1 MPVKKSS
8 RRKQSTRPS
17 ARTRTPMRSPWRRM
31 RAAIDKRWTHSTGR
45 FASVAASMDRSTMG
59 AVLAAGAIVLALLV
73 AGHRTTAVSVSAA
86 NESPTITA
94 APEESRIATSLLP
107 AAVNLRGVRS
117 VRLQPDLDA
126 TNGAH
131 VETPQLVTIAGCLA
145 QDGETFRL
153 KDTTGADAPRSRSW
167 KSAFI
172 HKGPTPVEVVD
183 ASHHLKLTNHVGE
196 RVSVTGTMVD
206 GEMQVRSL
214 HRIATSCNVGANA

>member
-1 MPVKKSS
+1 
-8 RRKQSTRPS
+8 
-17 ARTRTPMRSPWRRM
+17 M
-31 RAAIDKRWTHSTGR
+31 RAAIHKSWTHSTTR
-45 FASVAASMDRSTMG
+45 FASVAPSMDRSTIG

-73 AGHRTTAVSVSAA
+73 AGHRTTAVAVSAA
-86 NESPTITA
+86 NEASTITA
-94 APEESRIATSLLP
+94 APEESRVATSPLP
-107 AAVNLRGVRS
+107 AAVNLRGVE
-117 VRLQPDLDA
+117 P
-126 TNGAH
+126 TGGAH

-172 HKGPTPVEVVD
+172 HKGPTPVDVVD

-214 HRIATSCNVGANA
+214 RRVATSCDPKVNA